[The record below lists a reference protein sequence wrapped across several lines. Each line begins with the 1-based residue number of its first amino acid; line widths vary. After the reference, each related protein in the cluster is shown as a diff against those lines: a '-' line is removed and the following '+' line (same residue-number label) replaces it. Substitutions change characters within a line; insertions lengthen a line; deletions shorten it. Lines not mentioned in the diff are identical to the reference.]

1 MREQRSARPD
11 EQSSQQSG
19 EQPDGSALQR
29 VLVLV
34 VPDWSALAAAL
45 EADALPTAPVAVLH
59 ANRVVSVNA
68 PARALGV
75 EPAMTTRAARGR
87 CPDLLLAPRDPD
99 AEARLFASATQA
111 LDDTVARFTVLGPGA
126 VSIPAASLRHT
137 HPDEATAVEH
147 LLAALTESTGWEFL
161 PGIADTHFAALFA
174 ARTATR
180 VEPGGTRAFLAAQPT
195 RALDAALLLD
205 ETLDPQ
211 ALSELVS
218 VLERLGLR
226 TLGAFAQLS
235 PTDVGTRF
243 GPLGLR
249 LRDLARGVGQRGLR
263 DHSRTDDLV
272 VESPLEPPTPRTDVL
287 AFRARAAAAQLFDEV
302 RRRALACTQVTIR
315 LTAAGGQVSERTWRL
330 EDMTDNRVAD
340 RARWQAEGWLASRAA
355 PSPAATARPAA
366 TPGPAAT
373 AGPAPASDPDEGSEG
388 IALLTLTAAEL
399 AAPLAT
405 QRSLLDRGS
414 GAVAHSLE
422 RVQGLFGPDSV
433 LVPGLQGGR
442 DPQETNLWTPWQQ
455 APRPD
460 RDPEAPWPGAIPA
473 PHPARI
479 LSTPVELLD
488 AAGGSVL
495 ARSSGLD
502 SRPVTLRI
510 PGSGTHRIVDH
521 SSPWPVETGW
531 WEPALRQRRV
541 RLQVL
546 AEDGAAF
553 LLCREDGQWRL
564 VGEYA

>member
-1 MREQRSARPD
+1 MREQLSAQRGP
-11 EQSSQQSG
+11 QPG
-19 EQPDGSALQR
+19 ESAPQR

-34 VPDWSALAAAL
+34 VPDWPALAAAL

-87 CPDLLLAPRDPD
+87 CPDLLLAPRNPD

-137 HPDEATAVEH
+137 HPDEAAAVEH

-161 PGIADTHFAALFA
+161 PGIADTHFAALLA

-180 VEPGGTRAFLAAQPT
+180 VAPGGTRAFLAAQPT
-195 RALDAALLLD
+195 RAFDAALLLD

-211 ALSELVS
+211 ALAELVS
-218 VLERLGLR
+218 VLQRLGLR

-235 PTDVGTRF
+235 PTDIGTRF

-263 DHSRTDDLV
+263 DHSRADDLV
-272 VESPLEPPTPRTDVL
+272 VEAPLEPPTPRTDVL

-302 RRRALACTQVTIR
+302 RRRSLACTQVTIR

-340 RARWQAEGWLASRAA
+340 RARWQAEGWLTSRTA
-355 PSPAATARPAA
+355 PRPAA
-366 TPGPAAT
+366 T
-373 AGPAPASDPDEGSEG
+373 SDENDEG

-405 QRSLLDRGS
+405 QPSLLDRGS

-488 AAGGSVL
+488 AAGGSVV

-502 SRPVTLRI
+502 SRPATLRI
-510 PGSGTHRIVDH
+510 PGAGTHRIVDH

>member
-1 MREQRSARPD
+1 MREQLSAQPGTQRAARQNAQRGP
-11 EQSSQQSG
+11 QPG
-19 EQPDGSALQR
+19 ESAPQR

-34 VPDWSALAAAL
+34 VPDWPALAAAL

-87 CPDLLLAPRDPD
+87 CPDLLLAPRNPD

-137 HPDEATAVEH
+137 HPDEAAAVEH

-161 PGIADTHFAALFA
+161 PGIADTHFAALLA

-180 VEPGGTRAFLAAQPT
+180 VAPGGTRAFLAAQPT
-195 RALDAALLLD
+195 RAFDAALLLD

-211 ALSELVS
+211 ALAELVS
-218 VLERLGLR
+218 VLQRLGLR

-235 PTDVGTRF
+235 PTNIGTRF

-263 DHSRTDDLV
+263 DHSRADDLV
-272 VESPLEPPTPRTDVL
+272 VEAPLEPPTPRTDVL

-302 RRRALACTQVTIR
+302 RRRSLACTQVTIR

-340 RARWQAEGWLASRAA
+340 RARWQAEGWLTSRTA
-355 PSPAATARPAA
+355 PRPAA
-366 TPGPAAT
+366 T
-373 AGPAPASDPDEGSEG
+373 SDEGDEG

-488 AAGGSVL
+488 AAGGSVV

-502 SRPVTLRI
+502 SRPATLRI
-510 PGSGTHRIVDH
+510 PGAGTHRIVDH

>member
-1 MREQRSARPD
+1 MREQLSAQRGP
-11 EQSSQQSG
+11 QPG
-19 EQPDGSALQR
+19 ESAPQR

-34 VPDWSALAAAL
+34 VPDWPALAAAL

-87 CPDLLLAPRDPD
+87 CPDLLLAPRNPD

-137 HPDEATAVEH
+137 HPDEAAAVEH

-161 PGIADTHFAALFA
+161 PGIADTHFAALLA

-180 VEPGGTRAFLAAQPT
+180 VAPGGTRAFLAAQPT
-195 RALDAALLLD
+195 RAFDAALLLD

-211 ALSELVS
+211 ALAELVS
-218 VLERLGLR
+218 VLQRLGLR

-235 PTDVGTRF
+235 PTNIGTRF

-263 DHSRTDDLV
+263 DHSRADDLV
-272 VESPLEPPTPRTDVL
+272 VEAPLEPPTPRTDVL

-302 RRRALACTQVTIR
+302 RRRSLACTQVTIR

-340 RARWQAEGWLASRAA
+340 RARWQAEGWLTSRTA
-355 PSPAATARPAA
+355 PRPAA
-366 TPGPAAT
+366 T
-373 AGPAPASDPDEGSEG
+373 SDEGDEG

-488 AAGGSVL
+488 AAGGSVV

-502 SRPVTLRI
+502 SRPATLRI
-510 PGSGTHRIVDH
+510 PGAGTHRIVDH

>member
-1 MREQRSARPD
+1 MREQLSAQRGP
-11 EQSSQQSG
+11 QPG
-19 EQPDGSALQR
+19 ESAPQR

-34 VPDWSALAAAL
+34 VPDWPALAAAL

-87 CPDLLLAPRDPD
+87 CPDLLLAPRNPD
-99 AEARLFASATQA
+99 AEARLFASAAQA

-137 HPDEATAVEH
+137 HPDEAAAVEH

-161 PGIADTHFAALFA
+161 PGIADTHFAALLA

-180 VEPGGTRAFLAAQPT
+180 VAPGGTRAFLAAQPT
-195 RALDAALLLD
+195 RAFDAALLLD

-211 ALSELVS
+211 ALAELVS
-218 VLERLGLR
+218 VLQRLGLR

-235 PTDVGTRF
+235 PTDIGTRF

-263 DHSRTDDLV
+263 DHSRADDLV
-272 VESPLEPPTPRTDVL
+272 VEAPLEPPTPRTDVL

-302 RRRALACTQVTIR
+302 RRRSLACTQVTIR

-340 RARWQAEGWLASRAA
+340 RARWQAEGWLTSRTA
-355 PSPAATARPAA
+355 PRPAA
-366 TPGPAAT
+366 T
-373 AGPAPASDPDEGSEG
+373 SDEGDEG

-488 AAGGSVL
+488 AAGGSVV

-502 SRPVTLRI
+502 SRPATLRI
-510 PGSGTHRIVDH
+510 PGAGTHRIVDH

>member
-1 MREQRSARPD
+1 MREQLSAQPGTQRDAQPD
-11 EQSSQQSG
+11 E
-19 EQPDGSALQR
+19 SAPQR

-34 VPDWSALAAAL
+34 VPDWPALAAAL
-45 EADALPTAPVAVLH
+45 EADAPPTAPVAVLH

-87 CPDLLLAPRDPD
+87 CPDLFLAPRNPD
-99 AEARLFASATQA
+99 AEARLFAAATQA

-137 HPDEATAVEH
+137 HPDEAAAVEH

-161 PGIADTHFAALFA
+161 PGIADTHFAALLA

-180 VEPGGTRAFLAAQPT
+180 VAPGSTRAFLAAQPT
-195 RALDAALLLD
+195 RAFDAALLLD

-272 VESPLEPPTPRTDVL
+272 VEAPLEPPTPRTDVL

-340 RARWQAEGWLASRAA
+340 RARWQAEGWLTSRTA
-355 PSPAATARPAA
+355 PRPTATSDQA
-366 TPGPAAT
+366 TT
-373 AGPAPASDPDEGSEG
+373 ADPSTTSDPTTTSDEGDEG

-399 AAPLAT
+399 AAPLVT

-488 AAGGSVL
+488 ATGGSVV

-502 SRPVTLRI
+502 SRPVTLKI
-510 PGSGTHRIVDH
+510 PGAGTHRILDH

-546 AEDGAAF
+546 AEDGSAF